1 MLTTPKN
8 KEILIGIVAGEP
20 SGDLLGA
27 ELILALKS
35 RIPNVRFVGIGGP
48 KMIAAGVQ
56 SLFPIDALSVRGI
69 VEVLFHLLRIL
80 KIRRSLL
87 RYFLVERPK
96 VFIGVDAPDFNLGL
110 EYQLKKSGI
119 PTVHYISPSIWAWR
133 GYRIN
138 KIIESVSLMLTVFP
152 FEEEIYKNKNLPATY
167 VGHPLADLLPIES
180 SQADAR
186 KEFNVTTTAIVITLM
201 PGSRMSELSA
211 LGEVFI
217 KTAYMIS
224 SAFKNTHFL
233 VPLATQ
239 QTYDF
244 FHSILGLNVNN
255 NIHIHCFLGNSHNAM
270 IASDL
275 ILLASGTAT
284 LEATLIGRPMVIAYR
299 MPLLSYRIMKFLAY
313 QPWVGLP
320 NILAKKFLVP
330 ELLQNQATPLN
341 LSKVIIDLLNDPKQ
355 LEKIKNELIVISQ
368 QLRGELH
375 ASERAA
381 MAIISLLEAEFETKP

>member
-1 MLTTPKN
+1 VLTTPKN

-255 NIHIHCFLGNSHNAM
+255 NIHIQIFQK
-270 IASDL
+270 
-275 ILLASGTAT
+275 
-284 LEATLIGRPMVIAYR
+284 R
-299 MPLLSYRIMKFLAY
+299 
-313 QPWVGLP
+313 
-320 NILAKKFLVP
+320 
-330 ELLQNQATPLN
+330 
-341 LSKVIIDLLNDPKQ
+341 
-355 LEKIKNELIVISQ
+355 
-368 QLRGELH
+368 
-375 ASERAA
+375 
-381 MAIISLLEAEFETKP
+381 